1 MILHRLH
8 LRNFRGIADRTIEFP
23 DHGVI
28 VVCGP
33 NEIGKSSIL
42 DAIDLLIEAKDRSAK
57 EKIKQVKPMGA
68 DVGAEIEAEI
78 STGPYRFVY
87 RKRFHKKPIT
97 ELNISAPRHEQ
108 LDGDPAH
115 DRVLAMLAETVDMG
129 LWSAQRVLQA
139 AATAAVDLSG
149 CDALTRALDVAAG
162 DDAAQAGGEPMLID
176 AIEAEFGKYFTAS
189 TEKPTGEWKTMIA
202 RLAAAQAEV
211 DQRRAAVAEVDDRVR
226 RHEEHSA
233 TLQTLSA
240 ALKPAQQR
248 RAIAEHAVASLTEIE
263 GELAQANLAV
273 TAATAAAENSE
284 SAQAQRHSLSS
295 DGQRRAETLTALHAD
310 LSIAVAQE
318 ADAKQLADSAVA
330 ASTEAATALTAA
342 QQRMDAAQASQAACS
357 ERAEAER
364 LTGRLARIDEG
375 ARTLAETTKELEGI
389 VLTAETLTAI
399 EKIAA
404 SVDVLQAQLAAD
416 AGTVAFTA
424 AAGELAIAVDGV
436 PMTLAAGESWT
447 LPTSTPV
454 TVEVPGVLSVRIDP
468 GASAAQLR
476 AELDTAELRRDAAL
490 AEAGAAD
497 LAAARAIG
505 ERRAALATTCAQ
517 LTANLDGLRSG
528 DDVEQLRARLAEL
541 AAAASDPSLDAEAAG
556 AEVLAATAA
565 LDQQRTAAGIA
576 AEQAAAAT
584 SALAEATNRTA
595 LLRDRVGTAETELAA
610 VQAQLTTLRATATD
624 DAVAA
629 KAAADAESR
638 TKAEALLAELT
649 ARYDAANPVA
659 IKSELAAATEAAE
672 ELVRQHTEI
681 ANQLN
686 TLTIELQVIGSE
698 GRHSKFDDAET
709 QCEHIRAEH
718 NRMAERAA
726 AARLLR
732 NTMIR
737 HRDNIRQRYVA
748 PYRTELE
755 RLGRTVFGET
765 FAVEVD
771 TNLTILKRTKD
782 GCTLPYEWLSGGA
795 KEQLGILARLA
806 GAALVAKEDTVPVII
821 DDALGF
827 TDADRLTKMAAVFNT
842 VGTDGQVILLT
853 CSPDRYDGIEG
864 AAVIHLTP

>member
-1 MILHRLH
+1 MILHRLV
-8 LRNFRGIADRTIEFP
+8 LRNFRGIADREIEFP

-42 DAIDLLIEAKDRSAK
+42 DALDLLIEAKDRSAK
-57 EKIKQVKPMGA
+57 EKVKQVKPMGA

-78 STGPYRFVY
+78 STGAYRFVY

-97 ELNISAPRHEQ
+97 ELNISQPKPEQ
-108 LDGDPAH
+108 LDGDSAH

-139 AATAAVDLSG
+139 SATAAVDLSG

-162 DDAAQAGGEPMLID
+162 DDAAQASGEPSLIE

-189 TEKPTGEWKTMIA
+189 TEKPTGEWKTMIT

-211 DQRRAAVAEVDDRVR
+211 DQCRAAVTEVDDRVR

-233 TLQTLSA
+233 TLRQLSA
-240 ALKPAQQR
+240 ALLPAQQR
-248 RAIAEHAVASLTEIE
+248 RATAEQAAASLKEIE
-263 GELAQANLAV
+263 GELAQVRLAAA
-273 TAATAAAENSE
+273 AATSASENSA
-284 SAQAQRHSLSS
+284 SAHEQRQLLIS
-295 DGQRRAETLTALHAD
+295 DGQRRAKTLAGLQSELITA
-310 LSIAVAQE
+310 VQQQ
-318 ADAKQLADSAVA
+318 ADAQQVADSAMI
-330 ASTEAATALTAA
+330 ASTEAASAISAA
-342 QQRMDAAQASQAACS
+342 QQRRDAARAAEVACTAR
-357 ERAEAER
+357 EEAER
-364 LTGRLARIDEG
+364 LTGRLARIDEA
-375 ARTLAETTKELEGI
+375 ARALAETAEELDGI
-389 VLTAETLTAI
+389 VLTAEALAEI
-399 EKIAA
+399 DNIAA
-404 SVDVLQAQLAAD
+404 SVDLLRAQLAAD

-424 AAGELAIAVDGV
+424 VAELAIAVDGV
-436 PMTLAAGESWT
+436 PMTLAVGESWT
-447 LPTSTPV
+447 PPASTPV

-476 AELDTAELRRDAAL
+476 AELDTAERGRDAAL
-490 AEAGAAD
+490 AAAGAAD

-505 ERRAALATTCAQ
+505 ARRVTLATTFAQ

-528 DDVEQLRARLAEL
+528 DDVEHLRARLAEL
-541 AAAASDPSLDAEAAG
+541 TALTPDPTIDAEAAA
-556 AEVLAATAA
+556 AEMVAATAA
-565 LDQQRTAAGIA
+565 LDLHRSAADSA
-576 AEQAAAAT
+576 DQQAAAAT
-584 SALAEATNRTA
+584 AALAEATNRTV
-595 LLRDRVGTAETELAA
+595 LLQDRIDTAETELGA
-610 VQAQLTTLRATATD
+610 VQAQLTTLRATVTD

-629 KAAADAESR
+629 KAAVDAETRGKADAR
-638 TKAEALLAELT
+638 LAELT

-659 IKSELAAATEAAE
+659 IGSELAASTEAVD
-672 ELVRQHTEI
+672 ELVRQHTAI
-681 ANQLN
+681 DDQLN
-686 TLTIELQVIGSE
+686 TLTIELQVIGGE
-698 GRHSKFDDAET
+698 GRQSKLDDAET
-709 QCEHIRAEH
+709 HFQHTRAEH

-737 HRDNIRQRYVA
+737 HRDNTRLRYVA

-782 GCTLPYEWLSGGA
+782 GYTLPYEWLSGGA

-827 TDADRLTKMAAVFNT
+827 TDSDRLTKMAAVFGT

-853 CSPDRYDGIEG
+853 CSPDRYVGIEG
-864 AAVIHLTP
+864 AAVIDLSP

>member
-1 MILHRLH
+1 M
-8 LRNFRGIADRTIEFP
+8 
-23 DHGVI
+23 
-28 VVCGP
+28 
-33 NEIGKSSIL
+33 
-42 DAIDLLIEAKDRSAK
+42 
-57 EKIKQVKPMGA
+57 
-68 DVGAEIEAEI
+68 
-78 STGPYRFVY
+78 
-87 RKRFHKKPIT
+87 
-97 ELNISAPRHEQ
+97 
-108 LDGDPAH
+108 
-115 DRVLAMLAETVDMG
+115 
-129 LWSAQRVLQA
+129 
-139 AATAAVDLSG
+139 
-149 CDALTRALDVAAG
+149 
-162 DDAAQAGGEPMLID
+162 
-176 AIEAEFGKYFTAS
+176 
-189 TEKPTGEWKTMIA
+189 
-202 RLAAAQAEV
+202 
-211 DQRRAAVAEVDDRVR
+211 
-226 RHEEHSA
+226 
-233 TLQTLSA
+233 
-240 ALKPAQQR
+240 
-248 RAIAEHAVASLTEIE
+248 
-263 GELAQANLAV
+263 
-273 TAATAAAENSE
+273 
-284 SAQAQRHSLSS
+284 
-295 DGQRRAETLTALHAD
+295 
-310 LSIAVAQE
+310 
-318 ADAKQLADSAVA
+318 
-330 ASTEAATALTAA
+330 TAA
-342 QQRMDAAQASQAACS
+342 QRRMDTAQAAQAACS

-364 LTGRLARIDEG
+364 LTGRLARIDEV

-424 AAGELAIAVDGV
+424 VADELAIAVDGV

-447 LPTSTPV
+447 PPASTPV
-454 TVEVPGVLSVRIDP
+454 SVEVPGVLSVRIDP

-476 AELDTAELRRDAAL
+476 AELDIAELRRDAAL

-541 AAAASDPSLDAEAAG
+541 AAAATDPSLDAEAAG
-556 AEVLAATAA
+556 AEVLVATAA

-610 VQAQLTTLRATATD
+610 VQAQLAALRAAATD

-638 TKAEALLAELT
+638 ARAEGLLAELT
-649 ARYDAANPVA
+649 ARYDAANPMA

-698 GRHSKFDDAET
+698 GRHSKLDDAET

-864 AAVIHLTP
+864 AAVIDLTP

>member
-1 MILHRLH
+1 MILHRLV
-8 LRNFRGIADRTIEFP
+8 LRNFRGIADREIEFP

-42 DAIDLLIEAKDRSAK
+42 DALDLLIEAKDRSAK
-57 EKIKQVKPMGA
+57 EKVKQVKPMGA

-78 STGPYRFVY
+78 STGAYRFVY

-97 ELNISAPRHEQ
+97 ELNISQPKPEQ

-139 AATAAVDLSG
+139 SATAAVDLSG

-162 DDAAQAGGEPMLID
+162 DDAAQAGGEPSLIE

-189 TEKPTGEWKTMIA
+189 TEKPTGEWKTMIT

-211 DQRRAAVAEVDDRVR
+211 DQCRAAVTEVDDRVR

-233 TLQTLSA
+233 TLRQLSA
-240 ALKPAQQR
+240 ALLPAQQR
-248 RAIAEHAVASLTEIE
+248 RATAEQAAASLKEIE
-263 GELAQANLAV
+263 GELAQVRLAAA
-273 TAATAAAENSE
+273 AATSASENSA
-284 SAQAQRHSLSS
+284 SAHEQRQLLIS
-295 DGQRRAETLTALHAD
+295 DGQRRAKTLAGLQSELITA
-310 LSIAVAQE
+310 VQQQ
-318 ADAKQLADSAVA
+318 ADAQQVADSAMI
-330 ASTEAATALTAA
+330 ASTEAASAISAA
-342 QQRMDAAQASQAACS
+342 QQRRDAARAAEVACTAR
-357 ERAEAER
+357 EEAER
-364 LTGRLARIDEG
+364 LTGRLARIDEA
-375 ARTLAETTKELEGI
+375 ARALAETAEELDGI
-389 VLTAETLTAI
+389 VLTAEALAEI
-399 EKIAA
+399 DNIAA
-404 SVDVLQAQLAAD
+404 SVDLLRAQLAAD

-424 AAGELAIAVDGV
+424 VAELAIAVDGV
-436 PMTLAAGESWT
+436 PMTLAVGESWT
-447 LPTSTPV
+447 PPASTPV

-476 AELDTAELRRDAAL
+476 AELDTAERGRDATL
-490 AEAGAAD
+490 AAAGAAD
-497 LAAARAIG
+497 LVAARAIG
-505 ERRAALATTCAQ
+505 ARRVTLATTFAQ

-528 DDVEQLRARLAEL
+528 DDVEHLRARLAEL
-541 AAAASDPSLDAEAAG
+541 TALTPDPTIDAEAAA
-556 AEVLAATAA
+556 AEMVAATAA
-565 LDQQRTAAGIA
+565 LDLHRSAADSA
-576 AEQAAAAT
+576 DQQAAAAT
-584 SALAEATNRTA
+584 AALAEATNRTV
-595 LLRDRVGTAETELAA
+595 LLQDRIDTAETELGA
-610 VQAQLTTLRATATD
+610 VQAQLTTLRATVTD

-629 KAAADAESR
+629 KAAVDAETRGKADAR
-638 TKAEALLAELT
+638 LAELT

-659 IKSELAAATEAAE
+659 IGSELAASTEAVD
-672 ELVRQHTEI
+672 ELVRQHTAI
-681 ANQLN
+681 DDQLN
-686 TLTIELQVIGSE
+686 TLTIELQVIGGE
-698 GRHSKFDDAET
+698 GRQSKLDDAET
-709 QCEHIRAEH
+709 HFQHTGAEH

-737 HRDNIRQRYVA
+737 HRDNTRLRYVA

-782 GCTLPYEWLSGGA
+782 GYTLPYEWLSGGA

-827 TDADRLTKMAAVFNT
+827 TDSDRLTKMAAVFGT

-853 CSPDRYDGIEG
+853 CSPDRYVGIEG
-864 AAVIHLTP
+864 AAVIDLSP